1 MHEIRCNFRN
11 DFSERILEQMQS
23 HGWQVGS
30 PQGYNREKA
39 LYEQDVLDFVQKTQ
53 AKEWQNLKVYFQMI
67 LNVIS

>member
-1 MHEIRCNFRN
+1 MRSDATLETIFQK
-11 DFSERILEQMQS
+11 DILEQMQS

-39 LYEQDVLDFVQKTQ
+39 LYEQDVLDFVQRLKP
-53 AKEWQNLKVYFQMI
+53 KNGKNLKVYFQMI